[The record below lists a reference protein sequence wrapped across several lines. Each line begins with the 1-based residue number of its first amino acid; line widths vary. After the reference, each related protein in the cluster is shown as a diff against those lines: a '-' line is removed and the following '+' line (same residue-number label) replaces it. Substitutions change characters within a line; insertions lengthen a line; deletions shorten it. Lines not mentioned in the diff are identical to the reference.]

1 MKEILERNSEAVR
14 EAGRKLVEIGAEL
27 AAGKIDDALARVEAV
42 RQTYHE
48 WEELDQAAAD
58 IEGVIRDRDLTK
70 VEDFDPAKVTEF
82 VTHSWYGYEG
92 GDEHWIPANMQS
104 VDRALAAGPA
114 ASASPWSR
122 AISRCICSSVG
133 RSTTRIRSTMRC

>member
-42 RQTYHE
+42 RQTYYE

-58 IEGVIRDRDLTK
+58 IEGVIRDR
-70 VEDFDPAKVTEF
+70 
-82 VTHSWYGYEG
+82 EG
-92 GDEHWIPANMQS
+92 MLAVQHVLAELVGTVLGS
-104 VDRALAAGPA
+104 VLR
-114 ASASPWSR
+114 SR
-122 AISRCICSSVG
+122 LP
-133 RSTTRIRSTMRC
+133 

>member
-58 IEGVIRDRDLTK
+58 IEGVIRDR
-70 VEDFDPAKVTEF
+70 
-82 VTHSWYGYEG
+82 EG
-92 GDEHWIPANMQS
+92 M
-104 VDRALAAGPA
+104 LAVQHVLAELVGTVLG
-114 ASASPWSR
+114 SILRSR
-122 AISRCICSSVG
+122 LP
-133 RSTTRIRSTMRC
+133 

>member
-27 AAGKIDDALARVEAV
+27 AAGKINDALACVEAV

-58 IEGVIRDRDLTK
+58 IEGVIRDR
-70 VEDFDPAKVTEF
+70 
-82 VTHSWYGYEG
+82 EG
-92 GDEHWIPANMQS
+92 MLAVQHVLAELVGTVLGS
-104 VDRALAAGPA
+104 VLR
-114 ASASPWSR
+114 SR
-122 AISRCICSSVG
+122 LP
-133 RSTTRIRSTMRC
+133 